1 MKKVPCDR
9 NKRPEHIGGIL
20 RRTLRD
26 LFLRSNQL
34 RKLKRRHSM
43 DDRFDDFDGPDWE
56 DWMIIGPLSEDIAR
70 EKRDI
75 ERTRREWDDEDDDY
89 WKWINK
95 RW

>member
-1 MKKVPCDR
+1 MLKMKNERPSGPELLGEIL
-9 NKRPEHIGGIL
+9 KRSLRELIL
-20 RRTLRD
+20 RENHR
-26 LFLRSNQL
+26 NQE
-34 RKLKRRHSM
+34 RKQTM
-43 DDRFDDFDGPDWE
+43 DDCFDDFDGPDWE

-89 WKWINK
+89 WDMINS